1 MFSVSAGYKT
11 AVEES
16 GRITKTT
23 IVYDD
28 VTVTSEDV
36 LSYFKY
42 SHELPMDS
50 VSGYVGKFPTAKV
63 NYRIIAKQPG
73 YDFVSAN
80 RSITVTA
87 SIKVGLTYEDV
98 LLGTF
103 IVTNE
108 VIDKAKDEIIIEALD
123 SSILFDKKYA
133 LTPTFPMTVK
143 DWVLAIC
150 AEVGVVL
157 GSTSWLNSTLV
168 LNAEPMVEGSYRNAI
183 QYVAE
188 ACGQFARIGRDNK
201 LYFIGFTSSGR
212 TINEVFEYKVSDV
225 YGPVNSLALTRDPT
239 NDDIIEVN
247 QPSID
252 LFGETRVKVDNN
264 PILDGDRSG
273 LIGPL
278 FDVLDGFE
286 MNVASLEYP
295 GDPSF
300 DIGDELL
307 FIDDNSVTQ
316 TLKVTSVMFEH
327 TGSWSGSLMAVAPSK
342 ADIDS
347 DYSGDVSKKIRTTE
361 IKVNKLTGEIQIIG
375 NQVDIIT
382 GDYYDGILEGA
393 KYTFDGTMAT
403 FLGGG
408 LKIKNNAS
416 VDVFYA
422 DVDGNLVLKGTLNA
436 GAVIGSTITG
446 SDIIGGTLKTSDTG
460 DRIEISGNRLVS
472 IKSGIDVVSVDLD
485 GITFYDSFDNVGA
498 GVRYTYD
505 ALKLGSRYAFT
516 EPRMDWSTFMELGDG
531 GMTLESSQ
539 DWVSGIFNRL
549 TFYAGSSGDYFID
562 LRASDDTNVAAIELH
577 PTTRMVNV
585 IGTLNLSGNLAS
597 DGMVNQSVGSALK
610 QTNVGSFYTGN
621 FTNTGVIIIDLG
633 TRNFMFDAEISV
645 YSYKY
650 RGKIR
655 ISGYT
660 YIGGTGW
667 FYPTASGNFD
677 LGTTPLGALPINV
690 RFAGDGLNGKRYIM
704 IGNTDTVWEGYLSVV
719 IDHVNSGFGSG
730 LLEPVTITLATS
742 YAGTTS
748 YTFPI
753 GKAWTSE
760 NDGSGSTLDADLLD
774 GQHASAFQPTLVSG
788 TNIKTINGTSILGS
802 GDLVISATVDWS
814 QVFDDSST
822 YRQYMAKGGS
832 PTGYMRTPS
841 NGLIP
846 SSNGSGGVGTATWRF
861 ASMYADAMYLGS
873 GLMEVLAIAG
883 EETTNPRT
891 LKLSD
896 GTIIKSGSSA
906 QTAAITAAY
915 GGGFYVS
922 STITITFDTSYP
934 FTVAPSVS
942 VFPVGAV
949 DVSFLVVSV
958 STTNFVIKLFK
969 YGSTASASYTIYYNA
984 IGR

>member
-50 VSGYVGKFPTAKV
+50 VSGFVGKFPTAKV

-73 YDFVSAN
+73 YDFISAN

-87 SIKVGLTYEDV
+87 SLKVGLAFENV
-98 LLGTF
+98 LLGSF

-123 SSILFDKKYA
+123 SSILFDKKYE
-133 LTPTFPMTVK
+133 LTPTYPITVK

-201 LYFIGFTSSGR
+201 LYFVSFTSSGR
-212 TINEVFEYKVSDV
+212 TIHEVFEYKVSDV
-225 YGPVNSLALTRDPT
+225 YGPINSLALTRDPT
-239 NDDIIEVN
+239 NDEIIEVN

-252 LFGETRVKVDNN
+252 LYGETRIKVDNN
-264 PILDGDRSG
+264 PILDGDRTG

-286 MNVASLEYP
+286 MNVASLDYP

-300 DIGDELL
+300 DIGDELM
-307 FIDDNSVTQ
+307 FIDDISVTQ

-342 ADIDS
+342 TDIDS
-347 DYSGDVSKKIRTTE
+347 DYSGDVSKKIKTAE
-361 IKVNKLTGEIQIIG
+361 IKINKLSGEIQIIG
-375 NQVDIIT
+375 SQVDIIT
-382 GDYYDGILEGA
+382 EDYYDGILQGA

-422 DVDGNLVLKGTLNA
+422 DVDGNLILKGTLNA

-549 TFYAGSSGDYFID
+549 TFYAGSSGDYYID

-577 PTTRMVNV
+577 PTTQTVK
-585 IGTLNLSGNLAS
+585 ITGTLDVSEDLDTIGKVNAGGGLYGAGGIEALLRV
-597 DGMVNQSVGSALK
+597 DMVVTDFNAINPSTLTQGRM
-610 QTNVGSFYTGN
+610 YT
-621 FTNTGVIIIDLG
+621 FNTGFQPAN
-633 TRNFMFDAEISV
+633 R
-645 YSYKY
+645 
-650 RGKIR
+650 
-655 ISGYT
+655 
-660 YIGGTGW
+660 
-667 FYPTASGNFD
+667 P
-677 LGTTPLGALPINV
+677 
-690 RFAGDGLNGKRYIM
+690 
-704 IGNTDTVWEGYLSVV
+704 
-719 IDHVNSGFGSG
+719 
-730 LLEPVTITLATS
+730 
-742 YAGTTS
+742 
-748 YTFPI
+748 
-753 GKAWTSE
+753 TSE
-760 NDGSGSTLDADLLD
+760 NYFSGVLYVHNISGKNSTIMVYSTGFGVYLRYWNGSAWGGWVRQWNDQTDGSGSTLDADLLD
-774 GQHASAFQPTLVSG
+774 GQHGSYFQQALVSGTSIKTINSNSLLGSGNLPVQDVLVSG
-788 TNIKTINGTSILGS
+788 TNIKTLNGSSLLGS
-802 GDLVISATVDWS
+802 GDLVIPTADGII
-814 QVFDDSST
+814 DDSAT
-822 YRQYMAKGGS
+822 YRQVLAKGGS
-832 PTGYMRTPS
+832 ASGYIRTPS

-846 SSNGSGGVGTATWRF
+846 SSNGSGSVGTSTWRF

-873 GLMEVLAIAG
+873 SLLEVLAIAG

-942 VFPVGAV
+942 CFIVGDV
-949 DVSFLVVSV
+949 DVSYLSVSV
-958 STTNFVIKLFK
+958 STTNFVIKLMK

>member
-50 VSGYVGKFPTAKV
+50 VSGFVGKFPTAKV

-73 YDFVSAN
+73 YDFISAN

-87 SIKVGLTYEDV
+87 SLKVGLAFEDV
-98 LLGTF
+98 LLGSF

-123 SSILFDKKYA
+123 SSILFDKKYE
-133 LTPTFPMTVK
+133 LTPTYPMTVK

-150 AEVGVVL
+150 AEVGVAL
-157 GSTSWLNSTLV
+157 GSTSWLYSTLV

-201 LYFIGFTSSGR
+201 LYFVSFTSSGR

-225 YGPVNSLALTRDPT
+225 YGPINSLALTRDPT
-239 NDDIIEVN
+239 NDEVIEVN

-264 PILDGDRSG
+264 PILDGDRAG
-273 LIGPL
+273 LIGPV

-286 MNVASLEYP
+286 MNVATLEYP

-300 DIGDELL
+300 DLGDELL

-342 ADIDS
+342 TDIDS
-347 DYSGDVSKKIRTTE
+347 DYSGDVSKKIKTTE
-361 IKVNKLTGEIQIIG
+361 IKVNKLSGEIQIIG
-375 NQVDIIT
+375 SQVDIIT
-382 GDYYDGILEGA
+382 EDYYDGILQGA

-549 TFYAGSSGDYFID
+549 TFYAGSSGDYYID

-577 PTTRMVNV
+577 PTTQTVK
-585 IGTLNLSGNLAS
+585 ITGTLNVVSNIRQTGDINARFAPIYIVNGTDLNSLTTP
-597 DGMVNQSVGSALK
+597 GMYYCSMNSIAATLLNSPTANAFSLLVEKHAGVK
-610 QTNVGSFYTGN
+610 QTLTIYLSNDVRTW
-621 FTNTGVIIIDLG
+621 I
-633 TRNFMFDAEISV
+633 RNF
-645 YSYKY
+645 YSSWGSWYQLNTANGLAVDSDKL
-650 RGKIR
+650 
-655 ISGYT
+655 
-660 YIGGTGW
+660 GG
-667 FYPTASGNFD
+667 FSAS
-677 LGTTPLGALPINV
+677 
-690 RFAGDGLNGKRYIM
+690 Y
-704 IGNTDTVWEGYLSVV
+704 
-719 IDHVNSGFGSG
+719 
-730 LLEPVTITLATS
+730 
-742 YAGTTS
+742 
-748 YTFPI
+748 
-753 GKAWTSE
+753 
-760 NDGSGSTLDADLLD
+760 
-774 GQHASAFQPTLVSG
+774 FQQALVSG
-788 TNIKTINGTSILGS
+788 TNIKTVNGSSLLGS
-802 GDLVISATVDWS
+802 GDLAISATVDWS
-814 QVFDDSST
+814 QVFDDGAT
-822 YRQYMAKGGS
+822 YRQLMAKGGS

-841 NGLIP
+841 DGLLP
-846 SSNGSGGVGTATWRF
+846 ASSSTTGIGYVGTPAWPF
-861 ASMYADAMYLGS
+861 LNVYAKNIYQDDQK
-873 GLMEVLAIAG
+873 VLAIAG
-883 EETTNPRT
+883 QETTNPRT
-891 LKLSD
+891 LKMSD